1 MNQQLVIA
9 QAAGSPGLLVIFYWV
24 LLLLTAIGV
33 FVPATAWPYAPR
45 ATWVIA
51 IILFVIIGVKLL
63 KPNL

>member
-1 MNQQLVIA
+1 MTVIIA
-9 QAAGSPGLLVIFYWV
+9 QAAGGTPGLLVIFYWV

-33 FVPATAWPYAPR
+33 FVPASAWPYAPR

-63 KPNL
+63 KPAL